1 MIIERDP
8 PISYE
13 ELNETQMQM
22 LKQCDIPGLLSLETA
37 EVDGQSSLRYL
48 LSGNR
53 MLSEVLRSN
62 HWSMNDM
69 MGALCRLGEVLEE
82 CRLYLLDADR
92 IRLQDEYIFV
102 GQDWFDLRFTY
113 IPIDMP
119 TLHRID
125 DLERLII
132 RWMLKVKE
140 PDGRVIQQV
149 LRLVAT
155 KGFLPITLSRYAR
168 QYLADAHD
176 TGSAASVA
184 RQMPPLSVMP
194 KVESHQRPGIAK
206 ASSTPAKTLKAWDI
220 FQPPT
225 GEPHTDS
232 EMWGD
237 EVGLKHHQLAGL
249 PTTVNREEE
258 VMPITRWRMIL
269 FCAGIILLSV
279 GWRFL
284 YLNEQSEQR
293 LLFCLCLSLVITAGI
308 LFLWKAVPRWSRSSP
323 ESIRGVNAQ
332 GKDSES
338 NKREGQDRTED
349 SFWSSEPRFPQ
360 HISHSHSI
368 EPLNGELPS
377 LDIQAD
383 KPNFVPETTWLA
395 IPNDRTTYLQ
405 QEKSPVTES
414 HYLLRENK
422 GSPHERILL
431 QGQSFIIGRSSD
443 VAAHVDPSVGISR
456 AHAELIKVSEQWK
469 VKDLGSRNGSKLN
482 DQPMAPYELYPLHTG
497 DNLTLGSSQYHFQK

>member
-1 MIIERDP
+1 MIIERNP
-8 PISYE
+8 PITCE

-22 LKQCDIPGLLSLETA
+22 LKQCDIPGLLSLDTA
-37 EVDGQSSLRYL
+37 EVDGQLTLRYL

-53 MLSEVLRSN
+53 MLSEMLRSTY
-62 HWSMNDM
+62 WSMNDM

-102 GQDWFDLRFTY
+102 GQDWFDLKFTY

-119 TLHRID
+119 TLHKID

-140 PDGRVIQQV
+140 PDGQVIQHV

-155 KGFLPITLSRYAR
+155 KGFLPISLSRYAR
-168 QYLADAHD
+168 EYLANALD
-176 TGSAASVA
+176 TGNAASVNT
-184 RQMPPLSVMP
+184 QMPPLSVMP
-194 KVESHQRPGIAK
+194 KDDSHSRGVAK
-206 ASSTPAKTLKAWDI
+206 ASPILAKPLKAWDI

-225 GEPHTDS
+225 GDPHTDS

-237 EVGLKHHQLAGL
+237 EGGLKDHQLAGL
-249 PTTVNREEE
+249 SATTARDEE

-269 FCAGIILLSV
+269 FCTGLILLSA

-284 YLNEQSEQR
+284 YLTEQSEQR

-308 LFLWKAVPRWSRSSP
+308 LFLWKGFPRWSRISS
-323 ESIRGVNAQ
+323 ESIRNVNTTQ
-332 GKDSES
+332 SKGFEDKKSEVQEMAEYS
-338 NKREGQDRTED
+338 
-349 SFWSSEPRFPQ
+349 SWSSEPRFPQ
-360 HISHSHSI
+360 HLSHSN
-368 EPLNGELPS
+368 PKKTLYGERSS
-377 LDIQAD
+377 LDVQAD
-383 KPNFVPETTWLA
+383 KPIPVSETTWLA
-395 IPNDRTTYLQ
+395 IPNDRTTFLQ
-405 QEKSPVTES
+405 QEQIPLTES
-414 HYLLRENK
+414 HYLLWENK
-422 GSPHERILL
+422 GAPSERIPL
-431 QGQSFIIGRSSD
+431 QGHSFIIGRASD
-443 VAAHVDPSVGISR
+443 AATHVDPSVGISR
-456 AHAELIKVSEQWK
+456 AHAELVKVSKKWK